1 MKITKSDLK
10 KMILDAL
17 DDTPQANPVKQTSDV
32 ERAGQK
38 MDKIQGLDTLLSKIN
53 NRLELEQLLVQLLE
67 KTNVKPGDIY
77 TAFVK
82 AAKAAQTKAKGS

>member
-1 MKITKSDLK
+1 MK
-10 KMILDAL
+10 KMILEAL
-17 DDTPQANPVKQTSDV
+17 GDEPETSPVKQTSDV

-53 NRLELEQLLVQLLE
+53 TRQELEQLLVQILE

-82 AAKAAQTKAKGS
+82 AAKALEAKAKGS